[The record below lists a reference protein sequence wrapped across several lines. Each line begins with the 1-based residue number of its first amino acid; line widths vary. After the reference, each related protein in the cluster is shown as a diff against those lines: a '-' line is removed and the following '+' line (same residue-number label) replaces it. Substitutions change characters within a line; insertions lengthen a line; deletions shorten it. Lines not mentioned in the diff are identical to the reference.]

1 MRGRDTGS
9 DSYLNM
15 TRFILF
21 LWVLL
26 YSSSE
31 DSTTDVSS
39 SSDDT
44 SSYSLTSYTN
54 KHETIASSYLDYADK
69 YSKVET

>member
-1 MRGRDTGS
+1 MTITNNVS
-9 DSYLNM
+9 NPTLHCIAYCVVVLYLKM
-15 TRFILF
+15 TRFILV
-21 LWVLL
+21 LCVLL

-44 SSYSLTSYTN
+44 SSYNLTS
-54 KHETIASSYLDYADK
+54 
-69 YSKVET
+69 